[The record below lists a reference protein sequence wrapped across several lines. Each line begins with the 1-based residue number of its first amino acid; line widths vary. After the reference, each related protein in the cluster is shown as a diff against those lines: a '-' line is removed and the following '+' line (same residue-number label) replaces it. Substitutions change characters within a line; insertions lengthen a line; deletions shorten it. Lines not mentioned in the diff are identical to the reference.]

1 MKKILYVT
9 NLPAPYKITFF
20 NLLSMEVELT
30 VVYERETASDRD
42 AKWKSESKRN
52 YEEIFLHGKNI
63 GMEAS
68 ASLEILKIIKKNQ
81 YDAIL
86 MNGYSSPTAVL
97 TIIYMRMH
105 RIKYALVCDGILPG
119 KESATK
125 YLLKKFIISGAD
137 FGLSSGELTNQQLIK
152 HGAKKEK
159 IYWYPFTSV
168 SEADVI
174 TELYNKEKFKKKIG
188 CRAGK
193 MILYV
198 GQLIERKGIDILME
212 SYTKCNIP
220 DTQLYIVGGGYK

>member
-1 MKKILYVT
+1 MKRVLYVT

-68 ASLEILKIIKKNQ
+68 ISLEILKIIKKNQ
-81 YDAIL
+81 YDVIL

-97 TIIYMRMH
+97 AIIYMRTH
-105 RIKYALVCDGILPG
+105 RIKYALVCDGILSG
-119 KESATK
+119 KESAVK
-125 YLLKKFIISGAD
+125 YLLKKFVISGAD
-137 FGLSSGELTNQQLIK
+137 FWLSSGELTNQQLIK

-168 SEADVI
+168 SKADVI

-188 CRAGK
+188 YRAGK

-212 SYTKCNIP
+212 AYKKCNIP
-220 DTQLYIVGGGYK
+220 DTQLYIVGGYK

>member
-1 MKKILYVT
+1 MKRVLYVT

-42 AKWKSESKRN
+42 AKWKSESMRN

-63 GMEAS
+63 GMES
-68 ASLEILKIIKKNQ
+68 SFSLKILKLIKKNK
-81 YDAIL
+81 YDVIL

-97 TIIYMRMH
+97 AIAYMRMF

-119 KESATK
+119 KDSLVK
-125 YLLKKFIISGAD
+125 YWLKKLVISGAE
-137 FGLSSGELTNQQLIK
+137 FWLSSGELTNQQLVK

-168 SEADVI
+168 SEGDVI
-174 TELYNKEKFKKKIG
+174 TKPYNKKKFKKKIG
-188 CRAGK
+188 CPAGK

-212 SYTKCNIP
+212 AYKKCNIP